1 MAQSDDTRDL
11 GEGLPVG
18 APHHRAY
25 VGVAEHYD
33 LVAQTQFNLLTC
45 LGMREDHYLLD
56 IGCGSLRGGRLS
68 IVYLLPGHYFGIEP
82 NRELLKQGI
91 EKETGLG
98 LIELKQPSFSYDA
111 DFTCTNFGRDFDF
124 IMAQAIFVHAAPE
137 KICRCLSQ
145 ARMCMTP
152 SSFFVAN
159 LAKGRTTPLKES
171 GLIPDTRSIAS
182 RGWRGLPEKRD

>member
-1 MAQSDDTRDL
+1 MAQSNSTGEL
-11 GEGLPVG
+11 GKGLPVG

-33 LVAQTQFNLLTC
+33 LVAQTQFNLLNC

-111 DFTCTNFGRDFDF
+111 DFTCTTFGRDFDF
-124 IMAQAIFVHAAPE
+124 IMAQAIFVHAAPAQ
-137 KICRCLSQ
+137 ICRCLSQ